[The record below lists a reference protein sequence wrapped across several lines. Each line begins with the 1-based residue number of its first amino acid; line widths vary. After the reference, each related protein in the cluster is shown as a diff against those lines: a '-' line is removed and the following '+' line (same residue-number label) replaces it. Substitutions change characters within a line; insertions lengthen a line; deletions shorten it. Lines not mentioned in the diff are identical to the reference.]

1 MKKYTD
7 SQILRTI
14 IKQCKRDIEYHN
26 EKVTELGKKKL
37 ELIKKREYFE
47 KPVIWGNITNQ
58 IINHNLACSQSQ
70 RILDEI
76 NDMRKEQVKE
86 K

>member
-47 KPVIWGNITNQ
+47 KPVIWVILPIKSL
-58 IINHNLACSQSQ
+58 IIILHVLNH
-70 RILDEI
+70 REF
-76 NDMRKEQVKE
+76 
-86 K
+86 